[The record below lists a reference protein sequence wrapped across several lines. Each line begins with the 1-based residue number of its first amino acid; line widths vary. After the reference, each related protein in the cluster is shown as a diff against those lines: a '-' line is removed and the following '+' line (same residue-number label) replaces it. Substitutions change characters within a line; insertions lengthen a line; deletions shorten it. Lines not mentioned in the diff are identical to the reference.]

1 MPPREDQEKSI
12 IDDRYRTGQGSYG
25 DEPASETEQHED
37 FSNTER
43 AESHNLMNFV
53 DDRKPGSKAASA
65 KKTFTKAKGLLRK
78 RGPLFGIFGGILMGI
93 GLAAIVGPAAI
104 LISLM
109 QTVTG
114 TLDSASRAM
123 SNRSARVLMMKMENG
138 DADQKSCKS
147 FACKKNAISNKTLR
161 KLDAAGFKPLGADG
175 KPMDLSKSSGY
186 PDKTPASYEVDGKT
200 IPAKDISALI
210 NSDEK
215 IKGRLFGSKGL
226 FNGRVSAWSGKFIDK
241 VFRKPFGLK
250 SDGGTADGKNKKLEA
265 SEKRQAFKEKI
276 KAKIPG
282 VQATDKIAS
291 VIEKML
297 GGDGTKKGRLATA
310 KAGGVAYT
318 VAYTG
323 CLVTKVPSITT
334 AAVAGVQIA
343 RLLPYIN
350 EIVLSPAAKIQ
361 SSGVD
366 SDNSATPEDVDTSAS
381 ILTEKTLDKDGNY
394 TSAMDSPILLAA
406 MGINKNTISP
416 DVYGKYIPGYAI
428 MKAIPQEWRDVQKEA
443 APACS
448 VIMSPITMYV
458 WAAVETAISGTN
470 PLIAGAKLLIGFAA
484 GAALAPAVA
493 NGAVELAKAMG
504 IDLDDLVAGGFL
516 GEDLEGI
523 ELGNVLGASALAF
536 FPAGAMARFVP
547 GVTVGGASAAQA
559 SIDTYNNEQRAM
571 DIASLSP
578 FDTSSQYTFLGSI
591 VHSLRINAVATGGYS
606 GGLASALSSIFRMP
620 QLSLNPSAGA
630 QTANS
635 MSSLC
640 NANNA
645 STYDLEAE
653 VASDTP
659 LLNPL
664 GMPCSELDNSL
675 TSEEAISILEDAGML
690 DTSKEVSDGADI
702 AELVSKGVIKEN
714 TELYALANNETA
726 CNDAKSGN
734 YLVEAGGCT
743 VRPVVRDTSD
753 HSDSD
758 KIPDDRRDIECSV
771 DGKCEKDNKSAV
783 NNSNLKS
790 STATFA
796 DSTVA
801 SDKTLLAAYTFL
813 VDVQAGNAITGEDD
827 IVSSGTN
834 STAGATIDMENLYK
848 DSTSVACAP
857 GTENVRDD
865 TGYKDGNPVPVKLC
879 ALPNT
884 SESGKPGGKGLANS
898 RVSGAAYA
906 MFEKMKTDLG
916 KDSIP
921 LNDSFRTMQDQE
933 DALATYGPGQA
944 AQPGFSNHQM
954 GAAFDIGGGGCA
966 YSAGVTSCENSEM
979 WRWMRDNAA
988 SFGYKQLSREWWH
1001 WSPDG
1006 N

>member
-1 MPPREDQEKSI
+1 MPPREDQEKST

-25 DEPASETEQHED
+25 DEPASEAEQHED

-147 FACKKNAISNKTLR
+147 FACKKNSISNKTLR

-186 PDKTPASYEVDGKT
+186 PDKTPAAYEVDGKA
-200 IPAKDISALI
+200 IPAKDIPALI

-215 IKGRLFGSKGL
+215 VKGRLFGSKGL

-276 KAKIPG
+276 KSKIPG
-282 VQATDKIAS
+282 IKATDKIAS

-428 MKAIPQEWRDVQKEA
+428 MKAIPQEWRDVQKA
-443 APACS
+443 SAPACS
-448 VIMSPITMYV
+448 VIMSPITMYI
-458 WAAVETAISGTN
+458 WAALETAISGAN
-470 PLIAGAKLLIGFAA
+470 PLIAAAKLGLSFAA
-484 GAALAPAVA
+484 GVALAPAIA

-635 MSSLC
+635 MSSIC

-653 VASDTP
+653 TDADTP

-675 TSEEAISILEDAGML
+675 TSDEAISILEDAGML

-753 HSDSD
+753 HSGD
-758 KIPDDRRDIECSV
+758 IPGDRSNVDCSV
-771 DGKCEKDNKSAV
+771 DGKCEKDDKSAV

-790 STATFA
+790 NTATLA